1 MAKEINLNKS
11 VFRKRNY
18 NKVVDTSFKELGV
31 KTTQQQ
37 LDEQPTV
44 QEFFDMYN
52 TLFYEI
58 NELGNTNS
66 HEYLIKTSTEY
77 VGFEEDNKLV
87 TLLQAEISS
96 LREQLLE
103 SKKQLSDFAS
113 LIPEAPT
120 LPEISI
126 SETPEITN
134 DPLPPTPSTPAT
146 TEPPTDEE
154 KVISDFEK
162 YSKSSIK
169 KRAERLGLTKQYIKG
184 IKKANNL

>member
-120 LPEISI
+120 LPEISTP
-126 SETPEITN
+126 ETPEIPN